1 MLSAKLPMLKVYL
14 DDQGEHPV
22 IELKVSWLR
31 EFLLEVNQLKSYADS
46 ADAVADNYRGRILVA
61 QAVLMGLK
69 HGDCWCQM
77 ALSNPMVHEHSQ
89 WCKLAQAIFDD
100 TIDENLLVHSLPPF
114 DQEGVRRLSIPGN
127 LCTQCDAVMGE
138 PLACP
143 GCGWIDPLTKG
154 KHP

>member
-1 MLSAKLPMLKVYL
+1 MSIKLDMLKHSL
-14 DDQGEHPV
+14 EDQGEKPV
-22 IELKVSWLR
+22 IKLKTAWVR
-31 EFLLEVNQLKSYADS
+31 EFVLEVEQLKAYADS
-46 ADAVADNYRGRILVA
+46 ADAVADNYRGRILVT
-61 QAVLMGLK
+61 QAVLLGMK

-127 LCTQCDAVMGE
+127 LCVQCGAEMGE
-138 PLACP
+138 PLQCP
-143 GCGWIDPLTKG
+143 GCGWNDPLTKG
-154 KHP
+154 K